1 MLITHHVIDD
11 NRDAAIGDGADDPIG
26 AFYTHHPYPPPV
38 GDLERHRQ
46 AWQIPNRR
54 RAEFHL
60 LWPASAYRD
69 DLDILVAGCGT
80 FQAAKHAICW
90 PQARVAAIDISA
102 TSLEHTHEL
111 KRKYNLTHLDTRQLP
126 IERVHELEK
135 TFDLIICTGVLHHL
149 ADPDAG
155 LRALQSV
162 LRPDGVMHLMV
173 YAPYGRTG
181 VYMLQEYCRRL
192 GVGTS
197 ERDIRELAGALQSL
211 PRHHPLAALLDQSKD
226 FAQAD
231 ALADTLLNP
240 RDRAYSVPQL
250 FELIEGAGLEFRRW
264 FRQAPYLPAC
274 GVLRASPHKDRFA
287 ALSAKDQYA
296 AVELWRGTMS
306 RHSAIVG
313 QHRVTTAGRQTIQFD
328 DDRWQSYVPIRLPNT
343 VCVQQRLPP
352 GAAAV
357 LLNQSHTYT
366 DLILPIDALEKHLLD
381 AIDGRRSIA
390 GIVEQ
395 LSEPRD
401 RAQQFD
407 RARAF
412 FERLWFWD
420 QAVFDA
426 TGNTNH
432 GQYGQ

>member
-1 MLITHHVIDD
+1 MMLTSAVIDD
-11 NRDAAIGDGADDPIG
+11 NREAGIGDAADDPIG
-26 AFYTHHPYPPPV
+26 AFYTSHPYPPPV
-38 GDLERHRQ
+38 ADLERQRQ
-46 AWQIPNRR
+46 DWQRPNRR

-60 LWPASAYRD
+60 LWPTSEYRE

-90 PQARVAAIDISA
+90 PQARVSAIDISA
-102 TSLEHTHEL
+102 TSLEHTNAL
-111 KRKYNLTHLDTRQLP
+111 ARKHNLTNLVATQLP
-126 IERVHELEK
+126 IERVHALDR

-155 LRALQSV
+155 LRALRSV
-162 LRPDGVMHLMV
+162 LRPEGVMHLMV

-192 GVGTS
+192 GIGTS
-197 ERDIRELAGALQSL
+197 ASDIEQLAGALKSL
-211 PRHHPLAALLDQSKD
+211 PRHHPLSALVAQSKD

-250 FELIEGAGLEFRRW
+250 FEFIEGAGLEFRRW
-264 FRQAPYLPAC
+264 FRQAPYLPQC
-274 GVLRASPHKDRFA
+274 GAMAASPHNARLTALA
-287 ALSAKDQYA
+287 APEQYA
-296 AVELWRGTMS
+296 AVELWRGSMA
-306 RHSAIVG
+306 RHSPIVG
-313 QHRVTTAGRQTIQFD
+313 LKETPRDDRAIQFD
-328 DDRWQSYVPIRLPNT
+328 GDRWRSFVPIRLPNT
-343 VCVQQRLPP
+343 LCIQERLPP

-357 LLNQSHTYT
+357 LLNQSHTHT
-366 DLILPIDALEKHLLD
+366 DLVLPIDVLEKRLFD

-395 LSEPRD
+395 LPERRNGD
-401 RAQQFD
+401 RSWD

-412 FERLWFWD
+412 FERLWAYD
-420 QAVFDA
+420 QVVFDA
-426 TGNTNH
+426 SQG
-432 GQYGQ
+432 